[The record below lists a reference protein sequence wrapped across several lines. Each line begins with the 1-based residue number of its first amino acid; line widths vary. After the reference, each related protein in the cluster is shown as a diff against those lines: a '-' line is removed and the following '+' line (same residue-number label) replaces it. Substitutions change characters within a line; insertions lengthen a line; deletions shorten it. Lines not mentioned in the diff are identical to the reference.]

1 MKNTHIALGIASGV
15 ALGAVLGILFAPDK
29 GENTRKKITQKGN
42 DFKDSIKDSIDTMT
56 SSIGDKYDEL
66 ISKAEKDS
74 DNGNLNLKKEKSKAN
89 SK

>member
-1 MKNTHIALGIASGV
+1 MKNTHIALGIVSGV

-42 DFKDSIKDSIDTMT
+42 DFKNSIKDSTHTMT

-66 ISKAEKDS
+66 ISKAEKDI
-74 DNGNLNLKKEKSKAN
+74 DKGNSNLKKVKK
-89 SK
+89 